1 MITPSFALT
10 ATERVLP
17 RMALDFT
24 TASLDSRVTFTR
36 AGNTATVVNSSG
48 LIAPINANLPRFDY
62 DPTTFVCKGLL
73 IEEARTNSL
82 VYSEQFD
89 NVLWN
94 KTDTTITANSIN
106 APSGTQ
112 TADLA
117 TEGSAGSSNVAQA
130 IAITANST
138 NTFSVFLKRGNTD
151 WVRFVIW
158 DSVNNANRISAWVN
172 LSTGALGATVVNAGT
187 STGGVATTTNY
198 GNGWYRVTLSGAVN
212 NAAVLL
218 NCLFSSAAS
227 DGVVTRISGATYY
240 AWGAQTEAGAFATSY
255 IPTVASTVTRTA
267 DVASMTGT
275 TFSSWFNASQGT
287 FVVYTAI
294 PAFSQTTVRVSN
306 QIFACDGTTDNFIKT
321 RCFSSGTGN
330 LNWNAVGARL
340 TVTQFDTTSRTFSSI
355 NTTVK
360 NAIAYKVNDVAN
372 SVNAQTV
379 TTDNTVTL
387 PTMNTLFIGSALGTL
402 ELNAQHIQKIFYFP
416 QRLINAEVQAFSK

>member
-1 MITPSFALT
+1 
-10 ATERVLP
+10 
-17 RMALDFT
+17 MALDFT

-48 LIAPINANLPRFDY
+48 FVEPINANLPRFDFN
-62 DPTTFVCKGLL
+62 PTTLVCRGLL
-73 IEEARTNSL
+73 IEEARTNNL

-89 NVLWN
+89 NALWN

-112 TADLA
+112 IADLA

-130 IAITANST
+130 ITIVANST

-172 LSTGALGATVVNAGT
+172 LSTGALGASVVNAGT
-187 STGGVATTTNY
+187 STGGAATTTNY

-227 DGVVTRISGATYY
+227 DGVVTRVSGATYY
-240 AWGAQTEAGAFATSY
+240 AWGAQTESGAFATSY

-275 TFSSWFNASQGT
+275 NFSSWYNATQGAIQTQSLLSRQSTVATPIVYLGSGGINILTRYRGSGASGFIVENTGSQADLTSGST
-287 FVVYTAI
+287 ITAN
-294 PAFSQTTVRVSN
+294 TTLKIIGRYAANNFAVSTN
-306 QIFACDGTTDNFIKT
+306 ANTVATDV
-321 RCFSSGTGN
+321 SGT
-330 LNWNAVGARL
+330 VP
-340 TVTQFDTTSRTFSSI
+340 TVS
-355 NTTVK
+355 
-360 NAIAYKVNDVAN
+360 ALY
-372 SVNAQTV
+372 
-379 TTDNTVTL
+379 
-387 PTMNTLFIGSALGTL
+387 IGSDNGVNY
-402 ELNAQHIQKIFYFP
+402 LNGWLAKIFYFP
-416 QRLINAEVQAFSK
+416 QALIDAELQAFSK

>member
-1 MITPSFALT
+1 MISPSFSLT

-36 AGNTATVVNSSG
+36 TGNTATVVNSSG
-48 LIAPINANLPRFDY
+48 VVAPINADLPRFDFN
-62 DPTTFVCKGLL
+62 PTTLICRGLL
-73 IEEARTNSL
+73 IEEARTNNL

-89 NVLWN
+89 NILWN

-130 IAITANST
+130 ITIVANST

-187 STGGVATTTNY
+187 STGGAATVTNY

-227 DGVVTRISGATYY
+227 DGVVTRVSGATYY
-240 AWGAQTEAGAFATSY
+240 AWGAQTESGTFPTSY

-267 DVASMTGT
+267 DVASMTST
-275 TFSSWFNASQGT
+275 NFSSWYNATEGAFT
-287 FVVYTAI
+287 FAGLFITNANKETGSFRRLF
-294 PAFSQTTVRVSN
+294 AVS
-306 QIFACDGTTDNFIKT
+306 DGTTN
-321 RCFSSGTGN
+321 
-330 LNWNAVGARL
+330 
-340 TVTQFDTTSRTFSSI
+340 
-355 NTTVK
+355 NTMQNV
-360 NAIAYKVNDVAN
+360 
-372 SVNAQTV
+372 
-379 TTDNTVTL
+379 
-387 PTMNTLFIGSALGTL
+387 ALGTAL
-402 ELNAQHIQKIFYFP
+402 LIRSEEVIAGVFTAFSTVATPSTDFNYAFAYKAASQALAINAGTTATSTAAALPTVSQLNIGCAGGGTFQMCGWIKKLAFYP